1 MNNEDRAAEFLT
13 LFRELEQELCS
24 ISRLKDSYVSF
35 SRALNEVHYN
45 KLNPVIASSDVYDL
59 LKTASDLRNL
69 LSHRNDV
76 AEPTEEFLRR
86 FKIVVKNVV
95 YPTSCLDAAT
105 KGDKIVKTSPND
117 NLLELI
123 KIMELRGLSHIPVYS
138 HNKEFLG
145 VFSRTSLFE
154 YVSRRKNLV
163 IDNTTKIGDLVDVID
178 INKHKTERYLFVS
191 KNTHVIDVYQY
202 LVHKKNAERRVSCI
216 FITKNGKQDE
226 PLLGVVTEVDLLKVA
241 IDLD

>member
-1 MNNEDRAAEFLT
+1 MNNEDRAEEFLT

-45 KLNPVIASSDVYDL
+45 KLNPVVASSDVYDL

-69 LSHRNDV
+69 LSHRNDI
-76 AEPTEEFLRR
+76 AEPTEEFLNR
-86 FKIVVKNVV
+86 FRVVVKNVV

-105 KGDKIVKTSPND
+105 KGDKIVKASPQD
-117 NLLELI
+117 NLLELM
-123 KIMELRGLSHIPVYS
+123 KIMELRGLSHIPVYAK
-138 HNKEFLG
+138 NKEFLG
-145 VFSRTSLFE
+145 VFSRTSFFE
-154 YVSRRKNLV
+154 QLSRFKNLS
-163 IDNTTKIGDLVDVID
+163 IDKMTKVGDLADVID

-191 KNTHVIDVYQY
+191 KNAHIIDVYQY
-202 LVHKKNAERRVSCI
+202 LVRKKNAERRVSCI
-216 FITKNGKQDE
+216 FITKNGKPNE

-241 IDLD
+241 IDLE